1 MNNVGV
7 DVDSKQL
14 VCRIRR
20 SGKDYPRAEFDNTPV
35 GHRKFIKWA
44 TKYNKPAR
52 VCLEATGVYSV
63 LFSLA
68 LHQAHNIEV
77 MVANPRVIKNFATA
91 SLQRGKTDAMDAD
104 VMLEYVERMPFKL

>member
-20 SGKDYPRAEFDNTPV
+20 SGKDYPKTDFDNIPV

-44 TKYNKPAR
+44 NTIIRPECVWAFI
-52 VCLEATGVYSV
+52 LPF
-63 LFSLA
+63 LFSVTSGTQ
-68 LHQAHNIEV
+68 H
-77 MVANPRVIKNFATA
+77 
-91 SLQRGKTDAMDAD
+91 
-104 VMLEYVERMPFKL
+104 